1 MAQVRV
7 YRNPVQKPA
16 CLLRIN
22 WQDNHTKM
30 QGSYQIRQITLQL
43 LIVAAQVP
51 QPPYS
56 IYGSCGTSTAAS
68 TVFNGD
74 CGTSGF
80 AFIQLLLTESTRI
93 WTEADVSLRT
103 GSASCHIIK
112 RF

>member
-51 QPPYS
+51 QPPQYS
-56 IYGSCGTSTAAS
+56 MEIAAQADLLS
-68 TVFNGD
+68 YNFSSLKAPVFGLRRMSAYALAPPPVISSNV
-74 CGTSGF
+74 F
-80 AFIQLLLTESTRI
+80 
-93 WTEADVSLRT
+93 DVF
-103 GSASCHIIK
+103 
-112 RF
+112 RFQARR